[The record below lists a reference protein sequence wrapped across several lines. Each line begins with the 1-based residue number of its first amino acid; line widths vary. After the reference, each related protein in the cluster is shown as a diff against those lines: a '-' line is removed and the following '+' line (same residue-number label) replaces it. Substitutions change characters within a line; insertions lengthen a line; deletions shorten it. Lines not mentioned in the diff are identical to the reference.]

1 MTNNE
6 SLRNFKLAT
15 SPVNCSNRS
24 GMKRIRS
31 SLGVVLLGVGSALI
45 LAVPAFAQQKEK
57 QVTITDSR
65 IEIHPGTKISESD
78 QKALNG
84 VLKKYD
90 KSLYKIETLKDGN
103 VVGKAKGKLE
113 DKHIDA
119 TLAAEVKQ
127 GKVTGASVQ
136 VDQVIDHPMSTPTI
150 KTVKIA
156 VEETKSKELIQ
167 ALKPILEK
175 YSKK

>member
-1 MTNNE
+1 
-6 SLRNFKLAT
+6 
-15 SPVNCSNRS
+15 
-24 GMKRIRS
+24 MKRLRR

-45 LAVPAFAQQKEK
+45 LAVPAFAQQKGK

-65 IEIHPGTKISESD
+65 IEIRPGAKISESD
-78 QKALNG
+78 QKALNE

-90 KSLYKIETLKDGN
+90 KSLYKIETLKDGK
-103 VVGKAKGKLE
+103 VTGAQGKLE
-113 DKHIDA
+113 DKHVDV
-119 TLAAEVKQ
+119 TLSAEVKQ
-127 GKVTGASVQ
+127 GKAAGASVQ
-136 VDQVIDHPMSTPTI
+136 VDQVIDHPMTQPTV

>member
-1 MTNNE
+1 
-6 SLRNFKLAT
+6 
-15 SPVNCSNRS
+15 
-24 GMKRIRS
+24 MKRLRR

-45 LAVPAFAQQKEK
+45 LAVPAFAQQKGE
-57 QVTITDSR
+57 QVTITESR
-65 IEIHPGTKISESD
+65 VEIRPGTKISESD
-78 QKALNG
+78 QKALNE

-90 KSLYKIETLKDGN
+90 KSLYKIETLKDGK
-103 VVGKAKGKLE
+103 VTGQAQGKLE
-113 DKHIDA
+113 DKHIDV

-127 GKVTGASVQ
+127 AKAAGASVQ
-136 VDQVIDHPMSTPTI
+136 MEQVVDHPTSQPTV

>member
-1 MTNNE
+1 
-6 SLRNFKLAT
+6 
-15 SPVNCSNRS
+15 
-24 GMKRIRS
+24 MKRIRS

-78 QKALNG
+78 QKALNE
-84 VLKKYD
+84 VLGKYNT
-90 KSLYKIETLKDGN
+90 SLYKIETLKDGN
-103 VVGKAKGKLE
+103 VVPKATKGSLE

-127 GKVTGASVQ
+127 GKATGASVQ
-136 VDQVIDHPMSTPTI
+136 GVQVIDHPMSQPTI

-156 VEETKSKELIQ
+156 VEEAKSKELIQ

>member
-1 MTNNE
+1 VKR
-6 SLRNFKLAT
+6 LR
-15 SPVNCSNRS
+15 R
-24 GMKRIRS
+24 

-45 LAVPAFAQQKEK
+45 LAVPAFAQQKGK

-65 IEIHPGTKISESD
+65 IEIRPGTKISESD
-78 QKALNG
+78 QKALNE

-90 KSLYKIETLKDGN
+90 KSLYKIETLKDGK
-103 VVGKAKGKLE
+103 VTGAQGKLE
-113 DKHIDA
+113 DKHVDV

-127 GKVTGASVQ
+127 GKAAGASVQ
-136 VDQVIDHPMSTPTI
+136 TEQVVDHPTREPTV